1 MLKLDERDLQ
11 ILSVLQREGRLSKTE
26 LASRINL
33 SVSPCWERLKR
44 LEEFGIIEGYE
55 ARISMKAFGTLTT
68 VFMLGELSQHKAQ
81 DFTQFE
87 KAINDIPE
95 IVECWALGGGYDYLL
110 KFVCS
115 SIDAYQKLVERILDQ
130 EVGMTRYYTYVV
142 TKPIKLQPAPPLF
155 VLEPLIKESSAT

>member
-1 MLKLDERDLQ
+1 
-11 ILSVLQREGRLSKTE
+11 
-26 LASRINL
+26 
-33 SVSPCWERLKR
+33 
-44 LEEFGIIEGYE
+44 
-55 ARISMKAFGTLTT
+55 MKAFGTLTT

-155 VLEPLIKESSAT
+155 VLEPIIKESSATCCRNFFCIYVVLQKHFLIMLSYHRGCVQKMLSTFFHSYFRRRNY